1 MLEDMRLNNPK
12 QFNRLKATDLAAIDE
27 AVGALVTDLA
37 KQGAGG
43 STSRDDDTPET
54 PSVVDTQ
61 ASLPQSR
68 KRKTRKTML
77 TEGLDDIL

>member
-1 MLEDMRLNNPK
+1 VLEDMRLNNPE
-12 QFNRLKATDLAAIDE
+12 QFNQLKATDLVAIDE

-37 KQGAGG
+37 KQG
-43 STSRDDDTPET
+43 STS
-54 PSVVDTQ
+54 PSVFDTQ

-68 KRKTRKTML
+68 KRKTRKTIL

>member
-1 MLEDMRLNNPK
+1 VLEDMRLNNPE
-12 QFNRLKATDLAAIDE
+12 QFNQLKATDLVAIDE

-37 KQGAGG
+37 KQG

-68 KRKTRKTML
+68 KRKTRKTIL

>member
-1 MLEDMRLNNPK
+1 MRLNNPE
-12 QFNRLKATDLAAIDE
+12 QFNQLKATDLVAIDE

-37 KQGAGG
+37 KQG

-54 PSVVDTQ
+54 PSVFDTQ

-68 KRKTRKTML
+68 KRKTRKTIL